1 MGFFARMKNGIVAR
15 RRRKGRKRLAKQ
27 STEKIH
33 SGFLVLG
40 DVMKKI
46 NIVKDNKTFNS
57 IIAKSKSYKN
67 KNLVLYIEENNNNKY
82 YRFGISVGKKIGNAV
97 IRNRLKRQL
106 RNIIDNNKKIYENNK
121 DYIII
126 VRKNC
131 LNASY
136 SEINDSFKN
145 IIEQYKRG

>member
-1 MGFFARMKNGIVAR
+1 
-15 RRRKGRKRLAKQ
+15 
-27 STEKIH
+27 
-33 SGFLVLG
+33 
-40 DVMKKI
+40 MKKI
-46 NIVKDNKTFNS
+46 NIVKDNKQFNS
-57 IIAKSKSYKN
+57 IIEKSKSYKN
-67 KNLVLYIEENNNNKY
+67 KNLVLYVEENNDNKY

-97 IRNRLKRQL
+97 TRNKLKRQL
-106 RNIIDNNKKIYENNK
+106 RNIIDNNKKFYENNK

-145 IIEQYKRG
+145 IIEQCKRG

>member
-1 MGFFARMKNGIVAR
+1 
-15 RRRKGRKRLAKQ
+15 
-27 STEKIH
+27 
-33 SGFLVLG
+33 
-40 DVMKKI
+40 MKKI
-46 NIVKDNKTFNS
+46 NIVKDNKQFNS
-57 IIAKSKSYKN
+57 IIEKSKSYKN
-67 KNLVLYIEENNNNKY
+67 KNLVLYVEENSNNKY

-97 IRNRLKRQL
+97 TRNRLKRQL
-106 RNIIDNNKKIYENNK
+106 RNIIDNNKKFYENNK

-145 IIEQYKRG
+145 IIEQCKRG

>member
-1 MGFFARMKNGIVAR
+1 
-15 RRRKGRKRLAKQ
+15 
-27 STEKIH
+27 
-33 SGFLVLG
+33 
-40 DVMKKI
+40 MKKI
-46 NIVKDNKTFNS
+46 NIVKDNKQFNS
-57 IIAKSKSYKN
+57 IIEKSKSYKN
-67 KNLVLYIEENNNNKY
+67 KNLVLYVEENNDNKY

-97 IRNRLKRQL
+97 TRNRLKRQL
-106 RNIIDNNKKIYENNK
+106 RNIIDNNKKFYENNK

-145 IIEQYKRG
+145 IIEQCKRG